1 MGITVFYLFSIFA
14 SFVLGSSMESIKE
27 NVLKS
32 TIFYYDVEEVEFPY
46 ARKQTLQFIAKTHL
60 KYAVFNFDKNK
71 MFSYTF
77 VFDKK
82 LISQYAIFI
91 EVKKKFGEA
100 TLVTPLNY
108 LWDLGDS
115 IIVLNK
121 NILRMTLKSY
131 ISNYNK

>member
-14 SFVLGSSMESIKE
+14 SFVLGSSMESVKE

-115 IIVLNK
+115 IIVLN
-121 NILRMTLKSY
+121 
-131 ISNYNK
+131 

>member
-1 MGITVFYLFSIFA
+1 MGITVFYLFSIFT
-14 SFVLGSSMESIKE
+14 SFAIGSSMESVKDNI
-27 NVLKS
+27 LKN
-32 TIFYYDVEEVEFPY
+32 TIFYYDIEEVEFPNV
-46 ARKQTLQFIAKTHL
+46 RKQTLQFIAKTHL

-108 LWDLGDS
+108 LWDLGEF

-131 ISNYNK
+131 IENYNK